1 MTSEIKNIVQ
11 ISTLDGA
18 GGYKKEDLH
27 NIEELLSK
35 GKPTWVH
42 IQFLDSR
49 DNEVFSKLNISSDF
63 LDKLTSVRD
72 RPRIISEGNITF
84 LSLRA
89 INFNPGSDP
98 DDMVF
103 LRLYSED
110 NLIVTLRTQK
120 VLAVQNIINSL
131 DAGKGPRSIH
141 ELTLTILT
149 NISEKI
155 SEVIYEADDRLNE
168 IEEKIIG
175 DFDIKLCFFYLL
187 LPLSLCPLVL
197 LQVF

>member
-1 MTSEIKNIVQ
+1 M
-11 ISTLDGA
+11 
-18 GGYKKEDLH
+18 
-27 NIEELLSK
+27 
-35 GKPTWVH
+35 
-42 IQFLDSR
+42 
-49 DNEVFSKLNISSDF
+49 
-63 LDKLTSVRD
+63 RD

-98 DDMVF
+98 DDIVF

-131 DAGKGPRSIH
+131 DTGKGPRSIH